1 MPWAAALTNPFLCVH
16 SAAWTVGGSS
26 FVWLPPD
33 FRAVFVERLTVRRE
47 QRLPPSRKVAAP
59 TGRAQFHGSG
69 SMPSQRAAEQGRSNA
84 HHRTRFLCRVGVLN
98 RQSGVL
104 QVG

>member
-1 MPWAAALTNPFLCVH
+1 MGSFPQNPLFLRAL
-16 SAAWTVGGSS
+16 GSVDGRRQQL
-26 FVWLPPD
+26 VWLPPD

-104 QVG
+104 HVG